1 MRSNGY
7 FKLRRILLTIC
18 DVLIVMLAYSAALI
32 LRYEYGFS
40 SFIPYLNHMN
50 IILPVVVIIHLLFFI
65 IFQINRSLWQFVS
78 VDEALRI
85 VLAIIIS
92 NVCVYFYFQIENHY
106 ILRYS
111 VLIIATVFI
120 IAGMLGIRIVYR
132 YLRLQKKAMFK
143 SEKAI
148 IIGAGVAG
156 SILHSE
162 IRNNSNYNT
171 KVVGYIDDAS
181 YKKGS
186 SINGYRILGTTDE
199 LVKLKSKY
207 KFTLAFIA
215 IPSASKSELKSILNK
230 CQKANLKTKLM
241 NISEVSDKI
250 SKIRDVNI
258 DDLLGRGEVE
268 LDNLTINDYLAGRV
282 VLITGAG
289 GSIGSELCRQII
301 KFNPKQMIMLDN
313 YENNLYN
320 LQMEFEMLKR
330 TEMSYND
337 IDLKYIITS
346 ITEEKA
352 IKRIF
357 NEYHPNVVY
366 HAAAHKHV
374 PLMES
379 VPREAIFNNVYGTY
393 NVINACIAA
402 KVTKF
407 ILISSDKAVN
417 PTNVMGATKRMVEL
431 MVQAMKDNGVT
442 TLTAVRFGNV
452 LNSNGSVIPLF
463 KKQIETTGVITI
475 TDPKIQRYFMTI
487 PEAAQL
493 VLQAGVYAKNGEI
506 FVLDMGKPVL
516 ILDLAINLIKLSG
529 LKPYEDIK
537 IEFIGLRPGEKMY
550 EELAYDLNKFHKTK
564 NNLIYI
570 ADPENVDNETYI
582 NAVKKLIANL
592 DKTVNINDELLKFIA
607 EDFSGAKNDLSKS

>member
-7 FKLRRILLTIC
+7 FKLKRILLTIS
-18 DVLIVMLAYSAALI
+18 DVLIVAVAYTAALV
-32 LRYEYGFS
+32 LRYEYGFG
-40 SFIPYLNHMN
+40 SFTPYLNHMY

-92 NVCVYFYFQIENHY
+92 NVCVYFYFQIENRY

-120 IAGMLGIRIVYR
+120 IAGLLGIRILYR
-132 YLRLQKKAMFK
+132 YLRLQKKSMFK
-143 SEKAI
+143 TEKAI

-162 IRNNSNYNT
+162 IRNNANYNT
-171 KVVGYIDDAS
+171 KVIGFVDDAA

-186 SINGYRILGTTDE
+186 SINGYKIIGTTND
-199 LVKLKSKY
+199 LVKLKNKY
-207 KFTLAFIA
+207 KFTLAYIA
-215 IPSASKSELKSILNK
+215 IPSASKSELKNILNK

-241 NISEVSDKI
+241 NISEVNDKG
-250 SKIRDVNI
+250 SKIRDVSI

-268 LDNLTINDYLAGRV
+268 LDNLTINEYLAGRV

-330 TEMSYND
+330 TEKQYND

-357 NEYHPNVVY
+357 NEYQPNVVY

-374 PLMES
+374 PLMET

-393 NVINACIAA
+393 NVINACIEA

-431 MVQAMKDNGVT
+431 MVQALKDNGVT

-463 KKQIETTGVITI
+463 KKQIETTGVVTI

-529 LKPYEDIK
+529 LKPYDDIK
-537 IEFIGLRPGEKMY
+537 IEFIGLRPGEKMF
-550 EELAYDLNKFHKTK
+550 EELAYDMNKFHKTK
-564 NNLIYI
+564 NDLIYI
-570 ADPENVDNETYI
+570 ADPENVDGETYI
-582 NAVKKLIANL
+582 NAIRDLVSKLDEIP
-592 DKTVNINDELLKFIA
+592 NINDELLKFIN
-607 EDFSGAKNDLSKS
+607 EDFSGDKHDLSRS